1 MILCGKTTLTKPA
14 VYCLNG
20 PFCGKTGQRPADRCY
35 GLESGIIEIGIRD
48 TFQAPVF
55 QYRLQAR

>member
-14 VYCLNG
+14 VYGLNG
-20 PFCGKTGQRPADRCY
+20 PFCGKTGNGPLSRY
-35 GLESGIIEIGIRD
+35 GLESGILEIGIRD